1 MYLSS
6 LALKDFRSYEELA
19 LNLDPGVTVFIGSNG
34 FGKTNIIEAIGYLTT
49 LSSHRVSTDAPLVR
63 IGTESAYLKGVVEN
77 LGRSTTIELEIN
89 PSRANRGRVNQN
101 AQRSTREIIGHIR
114 SVLFAPE
121 DLALVKGDP
130 NERRKFLD
138 ILLVLRNP
146 RYALTLSDYE
156 RVLKQRNALLKSAA
170 GMRRVDVS
178 ALNTL
183 EVWDQQLVAIG
194 SELILARMQL
204 VSALA
209 EPVAR
214 NYKHL
219 AEGHEI
225 SLVYQSTIWQNPQDP
240 QDPHNPEAVEL
251 AEVAAGFRI
260 ALDGVRKREFERG
273 ITLAGPH
280 RDDLL
285 LSLRTHPLKGYAS
298 QGESWSYALALK
310 LASYDLLRSDGVEPI
325 LILDDVFSELD
336 TTRRDRLSVL
346 ISKNEQI
353 LITAAVPEDL
363 PAELNGRR
371 VAISRDGDSSSAGG
385 VL

>member
-6 LALKDFRSYEELA
+6 LALKDFRSYEELS
-19 LNLDPGVTVFIGSNG
+19 LNFDPGVTVFIGSNG

-63 IGTESAYLKGVVEN
+63 IGTDSAYLKGVVEN
-77 LGRSTTIELEIN
+77 FGRSTVIELEIN
-89 PSRANRGRVNQN
+89 PSRANRGRINQN
-101 AQRSTREIIGHIR
+101 AQRSTREIIGHVR

-130 NERRKFLD
+130 SERRKFLD

-146 RYALTLSDYE
+146 RYASTLSDYE

-214 NYKHL
+214 NYKRL

-225 SLVYQSTIWQNPQDP
+225 SLVYQSTIWQNPQNSG
-240 QDPHNPEAVEL
+240 QVEL
-251 AEVAAGFRI
+251 AAVAAEFRI
-260 ALDGVRKREFERG
+260 ALEAVRKREFERG

-310 LASYDLLRSDGVEPI
+310 LASYDLLRSDGIEPI

-371 VAISRDGDSSSAGG
+371 VLISRDGDSSSAGG
-385 VL
+385 LL

>member
-6 LALKDFRSYEELA
+6 LALKDFRSYEEL
-19 LNLDPGVTVFIGSNG
+19 LLTFDPGVTIFIGSNG

-63 IGTESAYLKGVVEN
+63 IGTNSAYLKGVVDS

-89 PSRANRGRVNQN
+89 PSRANRGRINQN
-101 AQRSTREIIGHIR
+101 AQRSTHEIIGHLR

-130 NERRKFLD
+130 SERRRFLD

-146 RYALTLSDYE
+146 RYASTISDYE

-170 GMRRVDVS
+170 GMRKVDVS

-183 EVWDQQLVAIG
+183 EVWDQQLVTIG
-194 SELILARMQL
+194 SELILARIQL
-204 VSALA
+204 VAALM

-214 NYKHL
+214 NYAHL

-225 SLVYQSTIWQNPQDP
+225 SLVYLSSIWQGKKDAKTT
-240 QDPHNPEAVEL
+240 DLV
-251 AEVAAGFRI
+251 EVAGGFRV
-260 ALDGVRKREFERG
+260 ALDAVRKKEFERG

-298 QGESWSYALALK
+298 QGESWSYALAMK

-325 LILDDVFSELD
+325 LILDDVFAELD
-336 TTRRDRLSVL
+336 TTRRERLGAL
-346 ISKNEQI
+346 ISNNEQI
-353 LITAAVPEDL
+353 LITAAVPEAL
-363 PAELNGRR
+363 PVELDGRR
-371 VAISRDGDSSSAGG
+371 VVISRMGDSSSAEDSRE
-385 VL
+385 

>member
-19 LNLDPGVTVFIGSNG
+19 LTLDPGVTVFIGSNG

-89 PSRANRGRVNQN
+89 PSRANRGRINQN
-101 AQRSTREIIGHIR
+101 AQRSIREIIGHIR

-146 RYALTLSDYE
+146 RYAATLSDYE

-170 GMRRVDVS
+170 GMRKVDVS

-204 VSALA
+204 VNSLM

-225 SLVYQSTIWQNPQDP
+225 SLVYQSTIWQNPQSPRDL
-240 QDPHNPEAVEL
+240 EVVEL
-251 AEVAAGFRI
+251 AQVAAGFRT

-310 LASYDLLRSDGVEPI
+310 LASYDLLRSDGIEPI

-336 TTRRDRLSVL
+336 TTRRDRLSAL

-385 VL
+385 VP

>member
-89 PSRANRGRVNQN
+89 PSRANRGRINQN

-146 RYALTLSDYE
+146 RYASTLSDYE

-178 ALNTL
+178 ALSTL

-204 VSALA
+204 VSALM

-225 SLVYQSTIWQNPQDP
+225 SLVYQSTIWQNPQNSK
-240 QDPHNPEAVEL
+240 QVEL

-336 TTRRDRLSVL
+336 TTRRDRLSDL

-363 PAELNGRR
+363 PAELDGRR

>member
-6 LALKDFRSYEELA
+6 LALKDFRSYEELS
-19 LNLDPGVTVFIGSNG
+19 LNFDPGVTVFIGSNG

-63 IGTESAYLKGVVEN
+63 IGTDSAYLKGVVEN
-77 LGRSTTIELEIN
+77 FGRSTVIELEIN
-89 PSRANRGRVNQN
+89 PSRANRGRINQN
-101 AQRSTREIIGHIR
+101 AQRSTREIIGHVR

-121 DLALVKGDP
+121 DLTLVKGDP
-130 NERRKFLD
+130 SERRKFLD

-146 RYALTLSDYE
+146 RYASTLSDYE

-214 NYKHL
+214 NYKRL

-225 SLVYQSTIWQNPQDP
+225 SLVYQSTIWQNPQNSG
-240 QDPHNPEAVEL
+240 QVEL
-251 AEVAAGFRI
+251 AAVAAEFRI
-260 ALDGVRKREFERG
+260 ALEAVRKREFERG

-310 LASYDLLRSDGVEPI
+310 LASYDLLRSDGIEPI

-371 VAISRDGDSSSAGG
+371 VLISRDGDSSSAGG
-385 VL
+385 LL

>member
-6 LALKDFRSYEELA
+6 LALKDFRSYEEL
-19 LNLDPGVTVFIGSNG
+19 NLSFTQGVTVFIGSNG
-34 FGKTNIIEAIGYLTT
+34 FGKTNIIEAVGYLTT

-63 IGTESAYLKGVVEN
+63 LGTESAYLKGVVEN

-101 AQRSTREIIGHIR
+101 AQRSAREIIGHLR

-121 DLALVKGDP
+121 DLSLVKGDP
-130 NERRKFLD
+130 SERRKFLD
-138 ILLVLRNP
+138 NLLVLRNP
-146 RYALTLSDYE
+146 RYASIISDYE
-156 RVLKQRNALLKSAA
+156 RVLKQRNALLKSAT
-170 GMRRVDVS
+170 GMRRVDIS

-194 SELILARMQL
+194 SELIVARIQL
-204 VSALA
+204 VRALA

-214 NYKHL
+214 NYANL
-219 AEGHEI
+219 AEGHETAL
-225 SLVYQSTIWQNPQDP
+225 SYTSSIWQGIQ
-240 QDPHNPEAVEL
+240 NPESDDSSAV
-251 AEVAAGFRI
+251 VAAFNS
-260 ALDGVRKREFERG
+260 ALEGVRKKEYERG
-273 ITLAGPH
+273 ITLVGPH

-285 LSLRTHPLKGYAS
+285 LSLRNHLLKGYAS

-310 LASYDLLRSDGVEPI
+310 LASYDLLRNDDVEPI

-336 TTRRDRLSVL
+336 TQRRERLSAL
-346 ISKNEQI
+346 ISSNEQI

-363 PAELNGRR
+363 PLELDGRR
-371 VAISRDGDSSSAGG
+371 IAISRVGDGSSTFDN
-385 VL
+385 

>member
-1 MYLSS
+1 VYLSS

-19 LNLDPGVTVFIGSNG
+19 LTLDPGVTVFIGSNG

-89 PSRANRGRVNQN
+89 PSRANRGRINQN

-146 RYALTLSDYE
+146 RYASTLSDYE

-204 VSALA
+204 VNSLA

-214 NYKHL
+214 NYEHL

-225 SLVYQSTIWQNPQDP
+225 SLVYQSTIWQNPQ
-240 QDPHNPEAVEL
+240 NPETVEL
-251 AEVAAGFRI
+251 ATVVAAFRT
-260 ALDGVRKREFERG
+260 ALDAVRKREFERG

-371 VAISRDGDSSSAGG
+371 VLISRDGDSSSAGG

>member
-1 MYLSS
+1 VYLSS
-6 LALKDFRSYEELA
+6 LVLKDFRSYEEL
-19 LNLDPGVTVFIGSNG
+19 NLSFTPGVTVFIGSNG
-34 FGKTNIIEAIGYLTT
+34 FGKTNIIEAVGYLTT

-77 LGRSTTIELEIN
+77 LGRSTTVELEIN

-101 AQRSTREIIGHIR
+101 AQRSAREIIGHLR

-121 DLALVKGDP
+121 DLSLVKGDP
-130 NERRKFLD
+130 SERRKFLD
-138 ILLVLRNP
+138 NLLVLRNP
-146 RYALTLSDYE
+146 RYASIISDYE

-170 GMRRVDVS
+170 GMRRVDIS

-194 SELILARMQL
+194 SELILARIQL
-204 VSALA
+204 VRALV

-214 NYKHL
+214 NYAQL
-219 AEGHEI
+219 AEGHETTL
-225 SLVYQSTIWQNPQDP
+225 SYSSSIWQGNQ
-240 QDPHNPEAVEL
+240 NPERYDSASVVT
-251 AEVAAGFRI
+251 AFNS
-260 ALDGVRKREFERG
+260 ALEGVRKKEYERG
-273 ITLAGPH
+273 ITLVGPH

-285 LSLRTHPLKGYAS
+285 LSLRNHLLKGYAS

-310 LASYDLLRSDGVEPI
+310 LASYDLLRSDNVEPI

-336 TTRRDRLSVL
+336 SKRRERLSAL
-346 ISKNEQI
+346 ILSNEQI

-363 PAELNGRR
+363 PLELDGRR
-371 VAISRDGDSSSAGG
+371 IAISRVGDGGSTFDN
-385 VL
+385 

>member
-1 MYLSS
+1 VYLSS
-6 LALKDFRSYEELA
+6 LALKDFRSYEEL
-19 LNLDPGVTVFIGSNG
+19 NLSFTQGVTVFIGSNG
-34 FGKTNIIEAIGYLTT
+34 FGKTNIIEAVGYLTT

-63 IGTESAYLKGVVEN
+63 LGAESAYLKGVVEN

-101 AQRSTREIIGHIR
+101 AQRSAREIIGHIR

-121 DLALVKGDP
+121 DLSLVKGDP
-130 NERRKFLD
+130 SERRKFLD
-138 ILLVLRNP
+138 NLLVLRNP
-146 RYALTLSDYE
+146 RYASIISDYE

-170 GMRRVDVS
+170 GMRRVDIS

-194 SELILARMQL
+194 SELIVARIQL
-204 VSALA
+204 VRALA

-214 NYKHL
+214 NYANL
-219 AEGHEI
+219 AEGHETAL
-225 SLVYQSTIWQNPQDP
+225 SYTSSIWQGIQNPGSD
-240 QDPHNPEAVEL
+240 DSSAV
-251 AEVAAGFRI
+251 VAAFNS
-260 ALDGVRKREFERG
+260 ALEGVRKKEYERG
-273 ITLAGPH
+273 ITLVGPH

-285 LSLRTHPLKGYAS
+285 LSLRNHLLKGYAS

-310 LASYDLLRSDGVEPI
+310 LASYDLLRNDDVEPI

-336 TTRRDRLSVL
+336 TKRRERLSAL
-346 ISKNEQI
+346 ISSNEQI

-363 PAELNGRR
+363 PLELDGRR
-371 VAISRDGDSSSAGG
+371 IAISRVGDGSSTFDN
-385 VL
+385 

>member
-6 LALKDFRSYEELA
+6 LVLKDFRSYEEL
-19 LNLDPGVTVFIGSNG
+19 NLSFTQGVTVFIGSNG
-34 FGKTNIIEAIGYLTT
+34 FGKTNIIEAVGYLTT

-63 IGTESAYLKGVVEN
+63 LGTESAYLKGVVEN

-101 AQRSTREIIGHIR
+101 AQRSAREIIGHIR

-121 DLALVKGDP
+121 DLSLVKGDP
-130 NERRKFLD
+130 SERRKFLD
-138 ILLVLRNP
+138 NLLVLRNP
-146 RYALTLSDYE
+146 RYASIISDYE

-170 GMRRVDVS
+170 GMRRVDIS

-194 SELILARMQL
+194 SELIFARIQL
-204 VSALA
+204 VSALV

-214 NYKHL
+214 NYAQL
-219 AEGHEI
+219 AEGHETEL
-225 SLVYQSTIWQNPQDP
+225 SYTSSIWQGIQ
-240 QDPHNPEAVEL
+240 NPERNESSAVVTAFNL
-251 AEVAAGFRI
+251 ALE
-260 ALDGVRKREFERG
+260 GVRKKEYERG
-273 ITLAGPH
+273 ITLVGPH

-285 LSLRTHPLKGYAS
+285 LSLRNHLLKGYAS

-310 LASYDLLRSDGVEPI
+310 LASYDLLRSDDVQPI

-336 TTRRDRLSVL
+336 TKRRERLSAL
-346 ISKNEQI
+346 ISGNEQI

-363 PAELNGRR
+363 PPELDGRR
-371 VAISRDGDSSSAGG
+371 IAISRVGDGSSTFDN
-385 VL
+385 

>member
-1 MYLSS
+1 VYLSS
-6 LALKDFRSYEELA
+6 LALKDFRSYEEL
-19 LNLDPGVTVFIGSNG
+19 NLSFAQGVTVFIGSNG
-34 FGKTNIIEAIGYLTT
+34 FGKTNIIEAVGYLTT

-63 IGTESAYLKGVVEN
+63 LGAESAYLKGVVEN

-101 AQRSTREIIGHIR
+101 AQRSAREIIGHIR

-121 DLALVKGDP
+121 DLSLVKGDP
-130 NERRKFLD
+130 SERRKFLD
-138 ILLVLRNP
+138 NLLVLRNP
-146 RYALTLSDYE
+146 RYASIISDYE

-170 GMRRVDVS
+170 GMRRVDIS

-194 SELILARMQL
+194 SELIVARIQL
-204 VSALA
+204 VRALA

-214 NYKHL
+214 NYANL
-219 AEGHEI
+219 AEGHETAL
-225 SLVYQSTIWQNPQDP
+225 SYTSSIWQGIQNPGSD
-240 QDPHNPEAVEL
+240 DSSAV
-251 AEVAAGFRI
+251 VAAFNS
-260 ALDGVRKREFERG
+260 ALEGVRKKEYERG
-273 ITLAGPH
+273 ITLVGPH

-285 LSLRTHPLKGYAS
+285 LSLRNHLLKGYAS

-310 LASYDLLRSDGVEPI
+310 LASYDLLRNDDVEPI

-336 TTRRDRLSVL
+336 TKRRERLSAL
-346 ISKNEQI
+346 ISSNEQI

-363 PAELNGRR
+363 PLELDGRR
-371 VAISRDGDSSSAGG
+371 IAISRVGDGSSTFDN
-385 VL
+385 

>member
-6 LALKDFRSYEELA
+6 LALKDFRSYEELS
-19 LNLDPGVTVFIGSNG
+19 LNFDPGVTVFIGSNG

-63 IGTESAYLKGVVEN
+63 IGTDSAYLKGVVEN
-77 LGRSTTIELEIN
+77 FGRSTVIELEIN
-89 PSRANRGRVNQN
+89 PSRANRGRINQN
-101 AQRSTREIIGHIR
+101 AQRSTREIIGHVR

-130 NERRKFLD
+130 SERRKFLD

-146 RYALTLSDYE
+146 RYASTLSDYE

-183 EVWDQQLVAIG
+183 EVWDQQLVDIG

-214 NYKHL
+214 NYKRL

-225 SLVYQSTIWQNPQDP
+225 SLVYQSTIWQNPQNSG
-240 QDPHNPEAVEL
+240 QVEL
-251 AEVAAGFRI
+251 AAVAAEFRI
-260 ALDGVRKREFERG
+260 ALEAVRKREFERG

-310 LASYDLLRSDGVEPI
+310 LASYDLLRSDGIEPI

-371 VAISRDGDSSSAGG
+371 VLISRDGDSSSAGG
-385 VL
+385 LL

>member
-6 LALKDFRSYEELA
+6 LALKDFRSYEELS
-19 LNLDPGVTVFIGSNG
+19 LNFDPGVTVFIGSNG

-63 IGTESAYLKGVVEN
+63 IGTDSAYLKGVVEN
-77 LGRSTTIELEIN
+77 FGRSTVIELEIN
-89 PSRANRGRVNQN
+89 PSRANRGRINQN
-101 AQRSTREIIGHIR
+101 AQRSTREIIGHVR

-130 NERRKFLD
+130 SERRKFLD

-146 RYALTLSDYE
+146 RYASTLSDYE

-225 SLVYQSTIWQNPQDP
+225 SLVYQSTIWQNPQNSE
-240 QDPHNPEAVEL
+240 QVEL
-251 AEVAAGFRI
+251 AAVAAGFRI
-260 ALDGVRKREFERG
+260 ALEAVRKREFERG

-310 LASYDLLRSDGVEPI
+310 LASYDLLRSDGIEPI

-371 VAISRDGDSSSAGG
+371 VLISRDGDSSSAGG
-385 VL
+385 LL

>member
-1 MYLSS
+1 VYLSS
-6 LALKDFRSYEELA
+6 LALKDFRSYEELV

-89 PSRANRGRVNQN
+89 PSRANRGRINQN

-146 RYALTLSDYE
+146 RYASTLSDYE

-178 ALNTL
+178 ALTTL

-209 EPVAR
+209 KPVAQ

-225 SLVYQSTIWQNPQDP
+225 SLVYQSTTWQDP
-240 QDPHNPEAVEL
+240 QNHEAVEL

-280 RDDLL
+280 RDDLF
-285 LSLRTHPLKGYAS
+285 LSLRSHPLRGYAS

-363 PAELNGRR
+363 PAELDGRR
-371 VAISRDGDSSSAGG
+371 VVISRDGDSSSAGG

>member
-6 LALKDFRSYEELA
+6 LALKDFRSYEELS
-19 LNLDPGVTVFIGSNG
+19 LNFDPGVTVFIGSNG

-63 IGTESAYLKGVVEN
+63 IGTDSAYLKGVVEN
-77 LGRSTTIELEIN
+77 FGRSTVIELEIN
-89 PSRANRGRVNQN
+89 PSRANRGRINQN
-101 AQRSTREIIGHIR
+101 AQRSTREIIGHVR

-130 NERRKFLD
+130 SERRKFLD

-146 RYALTLSDYE
+146 RYASTLSDYE

-183 EVWDQQLVAIG
+183 EVWDQQLVDIG

-214 NYKHL
+214 NYKRL

-225 SLVYQSTIWQNPQDP
+225 SLVYQSTIWQNPQNSG
-240 QDPHNPEAVEL
+240 QVEL
-251 AEVAAGFRI
+251 AAVAAEFRI
-260 ALDGVRKREFERG
+260 ALEAVRKREFERG

-310 LASYDLLRSDGVEPI
+310 LASYDLLRSDGIEPI

-371 VAISRDGDSSSAGG
+371 VLISREGDSSSAGG
-385 VL
+385 LL

>member
-89 PSRANRGRVNQN
+89 PSRANRGRINQN
-101 AQRSTREIIGHIR
+101 AQRSTREIIVHLR

-146 RYALTLSDYE
+146 RYASTISDYE

-170 GMRRVDVS
+170 GMRKVDVS

-204 VSALA
+204 VSALT

-225 SLVYQSTIWQNPQDP
+225 SLVYQSTIWQNPQ
-240 QDPHNPEAVEL
+240 NPGAVEL
-251 AEVAAGFRI
+251 AEVAAGFRT